1 MIRKIVTPGEFLM
14 AGGTLVVPERKVCSV
29 YFNSV
34 TLSLCIDSVS
44 VLQSQSVT
52 VTL

>member
-1 MIRKIVTPGEFLM
+1 MIRKIVTPGEFLV

-34 TLSLCIDSVS
+34 KLSLCITVQCDT
-44 VLQSQSVT
+44 VT
-52 VTL
+52 V